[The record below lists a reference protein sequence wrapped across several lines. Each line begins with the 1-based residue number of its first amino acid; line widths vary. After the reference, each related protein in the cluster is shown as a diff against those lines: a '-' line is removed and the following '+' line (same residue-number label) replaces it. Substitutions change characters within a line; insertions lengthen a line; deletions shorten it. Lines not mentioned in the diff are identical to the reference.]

1 MSSGAEKTLISN
13 GNGQLFFSFIFFNAW
28 QKAETQEFSIDT
40 VLGIRAKVKRIKAYS
55 AITG

>member
-1 MSSGAEKTLISN
+1 MGMAN
-13 GNGQLFFSFIFFNAW
+13 YFFIFFNAW
-28 QKAETQEFSIDT
+28 QKAETQEFSIDI